1 MTMMHFLD
9 ILGLTVLHALW
20 QGAVVGLLVF
30 AALHTGRSLTPAS
43 RHAIAGLGLVTFLT
57 TSALTFGTLLLEGG
71 GAIRLGETVSD
82 IATTSMPIEAM
93 VHVETGHDPAT
104 RAESTVGSGLESAS
118 ISSRIA
124 PLIGWCWMAGFGLM
138 FLRLIRQW
146 FLAHRL
152 RIDRTSEPDERWLDV
167 FNALKTRLS
176 IDPWITMLVSGIVDS
191 PMVVGWLRP
200 VVLVPASAFSSLTP
214 EQIETVLAHELH
226 HIGRRDHLLNM
237 IQGFIEIAL
246 FFHPVTWWLSRQVR
260 IERENCCDDASL
272 TVAGSPRSLAE
283 ALLTLE
289 TLRSPNITE
298 NSSLAATGGSLMQRI
313 SRLFESSR
321 NQSRHV
327 GWRALSSCTLAAVAG
342 LSFATI
348 AIDSTASAQDRGTT
362 RSEQVDGEERLRTIG
377 SEIRRKVADGEM
389 TAEEGRA
396 RYEEA
401 VRRMRTLDREG
412 GVEPETRRRDA
423 DTGPDEELERLRIG
437 IEARVRAMR
446 ENLARQVDAGEISEA
461 DAKVRF
467 AEGERR
473 MWSRYRAAEMER
485 METRRS
491 RAGEDELAE
500 LKSGIEERLR
510 VMGAEL
516 REQVA
521 AGEMTEEEAGEK
533 YQAMEKRMW
542 SRYRAAEEARMKEK
556 KQDEKP
562 DRELEELKAGI
573 QERLRSMGVQL
584 REQVSAGEITDEEA
598 GEKYEA
604 MEKRLW
610 TRYRAAEEKLM
621 KGRKEADAGNREL
634 EELKAGIEER
644 LRAMGAELREQV
656 AAGEMTG
663 DQAREKY
670 EAMEKRMWSRY
681 RAAEEKQMKGRK
693 EADAGNRELEELKV
707 GIEERLRAMGA
718 ELREQVAAGEMTG
731 DQAREK
737 YEAMEERMWSR
748 YRAAEE
754 ARTKEMKVK
763 KGAKVKKEEKEKKE
777 KRERNRSRERDD

>member
-20 QGAVVGLLVF
+20 QGTVVGLLVF
-30 AALHTGRSLTPAS
+30 AALHAGRSLTPAS
-43 RHAIAGLGLVTFLT
+43 RHAIAGLGLVTFIT
-57 TSALTFGTLLLEGG
+57 TSALTFGTLLLEGAG
-71 GAIRLGETVSD
+71 TIRIGETVSD
-82 IATTSMPIEAM
+82 IATTSMASEAM

-104 RAESTVGSGLESAS
+104 PAESTTGSGLESAP
-118 ISSRIA
+118 ISNRIA
-124 PLIGWCWMAGFGLM
+124 PLIGWCWMAGAGLM

-152 RIDRTSEPDERWLDV
+152 RIDRTSEPDERWLGV

-176 IDPWITMLVSGIVDS
+176 VDPRITIRVSGIVDT

-200 VVLVPASAFSSLTP
+200 MVLVPASAFSSLTP

-272 TVAGSPRSLAE
+272 AVAGSPRSLAE
-283 ALLTLE
+283 ALLSLE

-327 GWRALSSCTLAAVAG
+327 GGHALSSCTLVAVAG

-401 VRRMRTLDREG
+401 VRRMRTLDREAG
-412 GVEPETRRRDA
+412 IKPETRRRDA

-461 DAKVRF
+461 DAKVRM

-485 METRRS
+485 METRR
-491 RAGEDELAE
+491 AEGEDAELAG
-500 LKSGIEERLR
+500 LKARIQERLR
-510 VMGAEL
+510 AMGGEL

-521 AGEMTEEEAGEK
+521 AGEITEEEAGEK
-533 YQAMEKRMW
+533 YQ
-542 SRYRAAEEARMKEK
+542 
-556 KQDEKP
+556 
-562 DRELEELKAGI
+562 
-573 QERLRSMGVQL
+573 
-584 REQVSAGEITDEEA
+584 
-598 GEKYEA
+598 
-604 MEKRLW
+604 
-610 TRYRAAEEKLM
+610 
-621 KGRKEADAGNREL
+621 
-634 EELKAGIEER
+634 
-644 LRAMGAELREQV
+644 
-656 AAGEMTG
+656 
-663 DQAREKY
+663 
-670 EAMEKRMWSRY
+670 AMEKRMWSRY

-693 EADAGNRELEELKV
+693 EADAGDRELEELKA
-707 GIEERLRAMGA
+707 GIEERLRAMGM
-718 ELREQVAAGEMTG
+718 EIRKQVAAGEMTAEDG
-731 DQAREK
+731 REK

-754 ARTKEMKVK
+754 ARTKEMKVN
-763 KGAKVKKEEKEKKE
+763 KGAKVKKKEEKKE
-777 KRERNRSRERDD
+777 KKERNRSRERDD